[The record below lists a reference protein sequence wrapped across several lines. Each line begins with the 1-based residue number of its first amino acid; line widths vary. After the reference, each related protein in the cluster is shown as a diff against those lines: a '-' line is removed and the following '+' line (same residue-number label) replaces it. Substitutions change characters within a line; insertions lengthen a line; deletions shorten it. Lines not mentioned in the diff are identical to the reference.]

1 MEALLT
7 SLSVLIGVIGNYFW
21 FFMLI
26 MACLCIK
33 RYRVAGISMLALTA
47 AFGYHAWPIIVVMF
61 ILLCSLVVEWAM
73 EDQSKREHQD

>member
-1 MEALLT
+1 MEELLM

-21 FFMLI
+21 FFLLV

-47 AFGYHAWPIIVVMF
+47 IFGYHAWVIIVVM
-61 ILLCSLVVEWAM
+61 ITLLCSLVVEWAM
-73 EDQSKREHQD
+73 EDQAKQQNK